1 MHWAFLP
8 PIVVKFFAANS
19 RQKCVKDVTPLDS
32 DPPMHVIIEADQRYS
47 IPGKDQFRYIKIHL
61 RLRGMGLNKAK
72 EIISRFILLFP
83 RASEP
88 CMNFNVF

>member
-1 MHWAFLP
+1 
-8 PIVVKFFAANS
+8 
-19 RQKCVKDVTPLDS
+19 
-32 DPPMHVIIEADQRYS
+32 MHVIIEADQRYS

-88 CMNFNVF
+88 CMNFKWCIIWEEFFGWFYLSTQFFGNSKQSEDSW